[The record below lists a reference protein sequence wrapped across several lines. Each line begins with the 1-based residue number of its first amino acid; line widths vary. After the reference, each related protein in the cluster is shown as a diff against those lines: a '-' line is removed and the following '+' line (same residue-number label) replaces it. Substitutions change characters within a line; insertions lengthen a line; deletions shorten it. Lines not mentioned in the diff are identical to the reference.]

1 MSVKQDQ
8 AALRR
13 LERAWDARGFARRD
27 FLRLAGAGVSLAA
40 IGGLLAACAAAPPP
54 TVAPDAPTSAPSAVP
69 SPSAVPT
76 SAPSA
81 SNAQRPAVIAT
92 TAPATRTVGT
102 PVRNTAR
109 LEYPSG
115 GPFSTI
121 EPVGRSG
128 GSVVEVGFADART
141 NNPLLTTDLA
151 SNYRIGLQYL
161 SLLGLNPDT
170 ALPYPELAATVPTR
184 ENGGIAADGRT
195 YTFKLRTD
203 IRWSDGTPFTAN
215 DVVFTYQTLAKKAL
229 VSPRTAEVNDR
240 IASVS
245 NPDDYTVVFRMNKV
259 VAPFL
264 TANCTGAGYGIVPG
278 HILKD
283 VPVDQIKQHPFSAGD
298 PQFSVATGP
307 FQFQEWVK
315 DDHATL
321 VKNATFF
328 RGEPALDRYSF
339 RVVKDSIAVVTSL
352 KTGES
357 DWGQV
362 ALSFYDEI
370 AKQGH
375 LATTQ
380 YDTYSFEFSGFQLDP
395 ERTTIFQDT
404 GVRQALTYAL
414 DRESMARA
422 IYGGLAT
429 VAQGTAPTL
438 SFAYAPDQL
447 QKIYDYD
454 PKRAEA
460 LLEEAGWRKRADGI
474 RAKDGKKLQ
483 FTIWTNAGSKSRES
497 LVTVMQQQWKAIG
510 VDATPK
516 TEEWSALLARVTES
530 RDFEM
535 FVIGFAWDVDPD
547 QTQMWSSKSFPPNG
561 FNLGKYA
568 NPQVDT
574 LLDRGLTELD
584 PAKRKALYVEM
595 QNILLADVP
604 AIILFFPRGVSA
616 VNKRLHNCKP
626 NAVGLSPRWNTH
638 LWWVADGK

>member
-1 MSVKQDQ
+1 MSGEQDQ
-8 AALRR
+8 AALRH
-13 LERAWDARGFARRD
+13 LERAWTARGFARRD

-40 IGGLLAACAAAPPP
+40 IGGLLVACADTPPA
-54 TVAPDAPTSAPSAVP
+54 TVASSVPTLAPSAAP
-69 SPSAVPT
+69 SPSVAQT
-76 SAPSA
+76 SASSA
-81 SNAQRPAVIAT
+81 PNVQRTTVIAT
-92 TAPATRTVGT
+92 TASTTRIAGT
-102 PVRNTAR
+102 PAANAAP

-115 GPFSTI
+115 GPFSMN
-121 EPVGRSG
+121 EPVGRKG
-128 GSVVEVGFADART
+128 GGVVEVAFADAKT
-141 NNPLLTTDLA
+141 NTPLLTTDLA

-170 ALPYPELAATVPTR
+170 ALPYPELAAAVPTR

-203 IRWSDGTPFTAN
+203 VRWSDGTPFTAN
-215 DVVFTYQTLAKKAL
+215 DVVFTYQTLAKKEL
-229 VSPRTAEVNDR
+229 VSPRTADITDR
-240 IASVS
+240 VASVS
-245 NPDDYTVVFRMNKV
+245 NPDDYTVVFKLTKI
-259 VAPFL
+259 VAPFM
-264 TANCTGAGYGIVPG
+264 TANCTGAGYGIVPS

-298 PQFSVATGP
+298 PRFSVATGP
-307 FQFQEWVK
+307 FTFQEWVK

-328 RGEPALDRYSF
+328 RGEPALDRYYF
-339 RVVKDSIAVVTSL
+339 RVVKDSTAVVTAL
-352 KTGES
+352 KTGEA
-357 DWGQV
+357 DWGHV

-375 LATTQ
+375 LATTK

-404 GVRQALTYAL
+404 EVRQALTYAL
-414 DRESMARA
+414 DREAMAQA

-438 SFAYAPDQL
+438 SFAYAPDQM
-447 QKIYDYD
+447 QKPYSYD

-460 LLEEAGWRKRADGI
+460 LLEEAGWRKGADGI

-483 FTIWTNAGSKSRES
+483 FTIWTNAGSKSREA

-510 VDATPK
+510 VDATPR
-516 TEEWSALLARVTES
+516 TEEWSALLARVTET

-535 FVIGFAWDVDPD
+535 FMIGFAWDVDPD

-561 FNLGKYA
+561 FNLGKYT

-574 LLDRGLTELD
+574 LLNQGLTELD
-584 PAKRKALYVEM
+584 PAKRKAIYVEM
-595 QNILLADVP
+595 QNLLLADVP
-604 AIILFFPRGVSA
+604 AIILFFPQGVSA

>member
-1 MSVKQDQ
+1 MP
-8 AALRR
+8 LP
-13 LERAWDARGFARRD
+13 W
-27 FLRLAGAGVSLAA
+27 
-40 IGGLLAACAAAPPP
+40 I
-54 TVAPDAPTSAPSAVP
+54 T
-69 SPSAVPT
+69 
-76 SAPSA
+76 
-81 SNAQRPAVIAT
+81 
-92 TAPATRTVGT
+92 
-102 PVRNTAR
+102 
-109 LEYPSG
+109 PSG
-115 GPFSTI
+115 GRFSTV
-121 EPVGRSG
+121 EPVGRKG
-128 GSVVEVGFADART
+128 GGVIEVAFADAKT

-170 ALPYPELAATVPTR
+170 ALPYPELAMVVPTR
-184 ENGGIAADGRT
+184 ENGGITADGRT

-203 IRWSDGTPFTAN
+203 VRWSDGTPFTAN
-215 DVVFTYQTLAKKAL
+215 DVVFTYQTLAKKEL
-229 VSPRTAEVNDR
+229 VSPRTADINDR
-240 IASVS
+240 VASVS
-245 NPDDYTVVFRMNKV
+245 NPDDFTVVFKLNKI

-264 TANCTGAGYGIVPG
+264 TANCTGAGYGIVPQ

-283 VPVDQIKQHPFSAGD
+283 VPTDQIKQHPFSAGD
-298 PQFSVATGP
+298 PRFSVATGP
-307 FQFQEWVK
+307 FKFQEWVK

-328 RGEPALDRYSF
+328 RGEPALDRYYF
-339 RVVKDSIAVVTSL
+339 RVVKDSTAVVTSL
-352 KTGES
+352 KTGEA

-362 ALSFYDEI
+362 ALSFYDEV

-375 LATTQ
+375 LATTK

-395 ERTTIFQDT
+395 DRTTIFQDT

-414 DRESMARA
+414 DREAMAQA

-438 SFAYAPDQL
+438 SFAYAPDQM
-447 QKIYDYD
+447 QKTYGYD

-460 LLEEAGWRKRADGI
+460 LLEEAGWRKGADGI
-474 RAKDGKKLQ
+474 RAKDSRKLQ
-483 FTIWTNAGSKSRES
+483 FTIWTNAGSKSREA

-510 VDATPK
+510 VDVTPK
-516 TEEWSALLARVTES
+516 TEEWSALLARVTET

-535 FVIGFAWDVDPD
+535 FMIGFAWDVDPD
-547 QTQMWSSKSFPPNG
+547 QSQMWSSKSFPPNG

-574 LLDRGLTELD
+574 LLNQGLTELD
-584 PAKRKALYVEM
+584 PAKRKAIYVEM
-595 QNILLADVP
+595 QNLLLADVP
-604 AIILFFPRGVSA
+604 AIILFFPQGVAA

-638 LWWVADGK
+638 LWWVDDGK